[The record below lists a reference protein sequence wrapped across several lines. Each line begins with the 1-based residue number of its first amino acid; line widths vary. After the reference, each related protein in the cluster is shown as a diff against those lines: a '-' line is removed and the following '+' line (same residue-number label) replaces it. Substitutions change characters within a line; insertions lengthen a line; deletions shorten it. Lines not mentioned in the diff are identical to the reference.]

1 MRNPLSY
8 LCSFIDKESPPWP
21 FWDFFPLR
29 FFSLSLVSWSW
40 NMVYSNTYPK
50 YRCFCVYVLLCFCLV
65 FILLCVPWAFRTGSL
80 VFVMNFGKFSAIIAS
95 NVSCALF
102 SLLHMV
108 FQLCVCYWHCTTV
121 LGSLFFVFCS
131 FWISDLGS
139 LYWSILKFT
148 SSFLITD
155 V

>member
-1 MRNPLSY
+1 MTILG
-8 LCSFIDKESPPWP
+8 
-21 FWDFFPLR
+21 FFPLR
-29 FFSLSLVSWSW
+29 FSLCLWFTEAGIWYIQTPTQNIGV
-40 NMVYSNTYPK
+40 
-50 YRCFCVYVLLCFCLV
+50 FCVYFLLCFCLV

-80 VFVMNFGKFSAIIAS
+80 VFVINFEKFSAIIAS
-95 NVSCALF
+95 NVSFGLF

-108 FQLCVCYWHCTTV
+108 FQLCVCYWHCPTV

-131 FWISDLGS
+131 FWISDWGS
-139 LYWSILKFT
+139 PYWSTLRFT